1 MTLPAGNRIWGNN
14 KGRTNANRD
23 TLLSVPSLDFIVPFP
38 FVVKGRIW

>member
-23 TLLSVPSLDFIVPFP
+23 TLLSVPSLDLSSLNTSY
-38 FVVKGRIW
+38 RL